1 MTLQTTFQ
9 FANMISNKLIRTK
22 ITKISKHSNATMQVI
37 YVKKTKITEYY
48 RTQCVFL
55 NLCIC
60 KC

>member
-55 NLCIC
+55 
-60 KC
+60 